1 MDELLNCRKTNGDF
15 VNKGLKMADRF
26 ILLLKMNECSNLKME
41 ITMREWI
48 LNADS
53 QTEMT

>member
-1 MDELLNCRKTNGDF
+1 MLKTNVDF
-15 VNKGLKMADRF
+15 KNKGFKMADRF
-26 ILLLKMNECSNLKME
+26 ILFLNMNECSNLKME